1 MTEQLPYGVTIK
13 QASGASVWRVTECRH
28 LPPAENRGGQNVFVK
43 AFDQYGVR
51 VHGLRVVY
59 QRGNGQPLEY
69 VPLDKPDNPAMEKGH
84 GNIPIYPNDTIT
96 LGILG
101 STCDIVSGIHTRHPD
116 ELGPDGET
124 WNSRGHHSWIV
135 AFQRGAGSVVE
146 PVVAQ
151 SSNVTSGAWAIAGCG
166 WKAITSSKANTP
178 IHRCCLI
185 NLVIMIAPYCGQLLG
200 SGGSTRVKVAGPV
213 MGTPQESNWKS
224 AWLWAM
230 M

>member
-146 PVVAQ
+146 PEPEKPTGPPPDPDRLAALEATVAALTLRVVDLE
-151 SSNVTSGAWAIAGCG
+151 T
-166 WKAITSSKANTP
+166 
-178 IHRCCLI
+178 LI
-185 NLVIMIAPYCGQLLG
+185 FNQQGEL
-200 SGGSTRVKVAGPV
+200 
-213 MGTPQESNWKS
+213 
-224 AWLWAM
+224 
-230 M
+230 